1 MGVLP
6 GAQSLVGRQIRR
18 VSVGLGR
25 GSRPG
30 VLERPD
36 AGRRGVWAT
45 RAGRALDGAGRA
57 AALGEPG
64 SAAGLS
70 VLRAGHH
77 AQRPAL
83 PPELI

>member
-1 MGVLP
+1 MLP
-6 GAQSLVGRQIRR
+6 GAPSLVGGQLRR

-25 GSRPG
+25 GSGPG

-36 AGRRGVWAT
+36 AGRRGVWET
-45 RAGRALDGAGRA
+45 RAGRGLHGAGRA

-64 SAAGLS
+64 SGARLS

-77 AQRPAL
+77 AQRRAL